1 MLSWSR
7 QSCALSL
14 AAVFVVGGATPVFA
28 SDAVEQNPVSSMN
41 LAMAPG
47 VLLPDVSVPPA
58 IPTDAQTRPIDLAIH
73 RDDTGGFAAPAVRR
87 SMYVSFGALQVLD
100 ALSTRK
106 ALAAGAREANPAM
119 AGVVKSS
126 AALFAVKAGTAVA
139 TTFLAER
146 LAKKHPRR
154 ATILMAVLNSA
165 YVAVV
170 AHNYRVARAQ

>member
-1 MLSWSR
+1 MFSWSR

-14 AAVFVVGGATPVFA
+14 AGVFVVGGATPVFA
-28 SDAVEQNPVSSMN
+28 SDTGEQKPASSIN

-47 VLLPDVSVPPA
+47 VPLPDVTVPPA
-58 IPTDAQTRPIDLAIH
+58 IPEDAQIRPIDLVIH
-73 RDDTGGFAAPAVRR
+73 RDDRAGFAAPAVRR

-119 AGVVKSS
+119 VGIVKSN

-139 TTFLAER
+139 TTFFAER
-146 LAKKHPRR
+146 LAKNHPRR

-170 AHNYRVARAQ
+170 AHNYRVARAR